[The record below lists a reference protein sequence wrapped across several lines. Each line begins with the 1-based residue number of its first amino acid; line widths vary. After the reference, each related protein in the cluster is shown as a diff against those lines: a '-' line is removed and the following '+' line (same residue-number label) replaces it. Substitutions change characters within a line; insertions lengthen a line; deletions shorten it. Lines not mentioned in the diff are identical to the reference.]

1 VINGKLEY
9 DIYTASGHRSAMSES
24 I

>member
-9 DIYTASGHRSAMSES
+9 DIYTASGHRSAMSEG